1 MSKLT
6 REQRLNQ
13 SQAQLEEQ
21 VLGYQLSQEELQ
33 AQADLLAT
41 KQAVSASKAKLES
54 LKSSQT
60 LSLVDIV
67 SAENEVEAL
76 TKGQK
81 RLEALIK
88 ELFPTK

>member
-1 MSKLT
+1 
-6 REQRLNQ
+6 
-13 SQAQLEEQ
+13 
-21 VLGYQLSQEELQ
+21 
-33 AQADLLAT
+33 
-41 KQAVSASKAKLES
+41 